1 MTTYECEQDYLR
13 DQVHSNT
20 LAIRYLKEK
29 LEMVHYELVPDYMGT
44 EQAVIRVLE
53 DGIQSLKGESK
64 EMRRRIKELNAMDAD
79 SL

>member
-1 MTTYECEQDYLR
+1 MTVYNCEQDLLR

-29 LEMVHYELVPDYMGT
+29 LEMVHDELVPDYMGT
-44 EQAVIRVLE
+44 EQKVIGVLE
-53 DGIQSLKGESK
+53 DGIQSLKEKSK
-64 EMRRRIKELNAMDAD
+64 EMRRRIKELNHLEAD

>member
-1 MTTYECEQDYLR
+1 MTTYKCEQDYLR

-29 LEMVHYELVPDYMGT
+29 LEMAHDELVPDYMGT
-44 EQAVIRVLE
+44 EQKVIGVLE
-53 DGIQSLKGESK
+53 DGIQSLKEDSK
-64 EMRRRIKELNAMDAD
+64 EMRKRIKELNDADAD

>member
-1 MTTYECEQDYLR
+1 MTVYNCEQDLLI

-29 LEMVHYELVPDYMGT
+29 LEMVHDELVPDYMGT
-44 EQAVIRVLE
+44 EQKVIGVLE
-53 DGIQSLKGESK
+53 DGIQSLKGKSK
-64 EMRRRIKELNAMDAD
+64 EMRRRIKELNHVDAD